1 MVSRINCKGGLVACL
16 PFFLCL
22 AMLLAPLPSAVYAQ
36 GQTQHVVQTG
46 DTLYTIAVRYDTTID
61 AIRALNGLEA
71 SDYIHVG
78 QVLQISGSDRDVPE
92 AESDVPEAES
102 TDTRCAAEHTV
113 EPGDS
118 LLALAVW
125 YDVAAVDIAQANAL
139 TDPNHLYI
147 GQILC
152 IPSEGAV
159 PLPPPPPAATAP
171 RPVVASDRT
180 YTVQGGDNL
189 FRIALN
195 HGVGL
200 DALLEANGL
209 TENSFIRPGQVLII
223 PGGGSGPS
231 SAPTPLPTPAA
242 PPEPVPDISVNAY
255 TAKFFNNTNLSG
267 DPVLTLAE
275 TAPLNKNWGRG
286 APGPG
291 VAPDQ
296 FSASFEGRFDFEAAT
311 YRFITVVDDGMRLY
325 IDGDLVNDVWRDQP
339 ASSYAVDVAMTA
351 GNHTV
356 RLEYYD
362 NQLEAS
368 VALRWLKLLAGDP
381 GVAPDS
387 TPTPPPPPAAPTQ
400 SPAASAATLDFAYG
414 IQAHALGRGN
424 VEPVMNHVDD
434 LGFTWLKQQVRWE
447 DMEPSRGNRRWGELD
462 ALLAAADRND
472 VHVLFSVV
480 TAPSWARGPNADL
493 TVPGPPANPADFA
506 DYLGALASRYCGGP
520 LKAVEIWN
528 EQNLHH
534 EWGNRPLNARDYV
547 NLLRPASGAVRNS
560 CPSMF
565 IISGALT
572 PAGNVGTA
580 AVDDFKYMEQMLQAG
595 MANYVDGIGAH
606 PSGYNVPP
614 SVRWEQA
621 CAAIQQHGNSF
632 NGACDNPHH
641 SWSFRSTMEGYR
653 DLAVRFDA
661 AALPIV
667 PTEFGWAAGGKYHSD
682 YGYADDNSFQEQAA
696 WTVEAFSMLRNWDW
710 TGPAFLWNLNF
721 RVVANRTERA
731 QWGIV
736 NPDWS
741 PLPVYTSLKQMAK

>member
-1 MVSRINCKGGLVACL
+1 MVSRINCKGGGLVVFL
-16 PFFLCL
+16 SFFFCL

-46 DTLYTIAVRYDTTID
+46 DTLYAIAVRYDTTLD
-61 AIRALNGLEA
+61 AVRALNGLEE
-71 SDYIHVG
+71 SDFIHVG
-78 QVLQISGSDRDVPE
+78 QVLQIPGSDDDVPE
-92 AESDVPEAES
+92 ADSA
-102 TDTRCAAEHTV
+102 DTECAAEHTV

-118 LLALAVW
+118 LLALSVR
-125 YDVAAVDIAQANAL
+125 YDVDAGDIARANAL
-139 TDPNHLYI
+139 ADVNHLYI

-152 IPSEGAV
+152 IPSEGTV
-159 PLPPPPPAATAP
+159 PPPPPTSPTTTAAP
-171 RPVVASDRT
+171 RPVVAADRT

-195 HGVGL
+195 HGISL
-200 DALLEANGL
+200 NALLEANGL
-209 TENSFIRPGQVLII
+209 AENSFIRPGQTLNI

-231 SAPTPLPTPAA
+231 PAPTPLPTPAA
-242 PPEPVPDISVNAY
+242 PAGPVPDVSVNAY
-255 TAKFFNNTNLSG
+255 TAKFFNNTSLSG
-267 DPVLTLAE
+267 DPVLTLEEA
-275 TAPLNKNWGRG
+275 APLNKNWGRG

-291 VAPDQ
+291 VATDQ

-311 YRFITVVDDGMRLY
+311 YRFITVVDDGMKLY
-325 IDGDLVNDVWRDQP
+325 IDGDLVKDVWRDQP

-381 GVAPDS
+381 GVAPEP
-387 TPTPPPPPAAPTQ
+387 TPAPAAQPTPPPAAAP
-400 SPAASAATLDFAYG
+400 AATLDFAYG

-472 VHVLFSVV
+472 VSVLFSVV

-493 TVPGPPANPADFA
+493 AVPGPPANPADFA

-534 EWGNRPLNARDYV
+534 EWGNLPLNARDYV
-547 NLLRPASGAVRNS
+547 NLLRTASGAVRNS

-572 PAGNVGTA
+572 PAGDVGTA

-614 SVRWEQA
+614 SVRWQQA
-621 CAAIQQHGNSF
+621 CGAIQQHGNSF
-632 NGACDNPHH
+632 NGACQTPHH

-653 DLAVRFDA
+653 DLAVRYDA

-667 PTEFGWAAGGKYHSD
+667 PTEFGWAAGGKYDHR

-721 RVVANRTERA
+721 RVVANGTERA

-741 PLPVYTSLKQMAK
+741 PLPVYTALKQMAK